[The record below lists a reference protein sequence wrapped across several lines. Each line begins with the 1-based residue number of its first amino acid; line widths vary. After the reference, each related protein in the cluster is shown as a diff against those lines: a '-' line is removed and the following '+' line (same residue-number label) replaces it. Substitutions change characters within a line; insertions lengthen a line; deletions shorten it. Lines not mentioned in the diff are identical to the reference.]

1 MSTDDHDGSDFESRR
16 TLDRLLDALG
26 EEWAYG
32 VVRLTEF
39 EKLFGK
45 DEHIELLKDVGGA
58 FFGDVQQILWDDL
71 LLRITRLT
79 DQADAGKGK
88 DNLTVHRLQKFCERD
103 ELLLK
108 KVKEQVE
115 AADHAAKVA
124 RLHRDKRIGHKDLNY
139 ALAGI
144 QPQPTTLK
152 QIRAALDAV
161 RTVLNTVN
169 AWHRRPSISPQVSVD
184 PRVDEFLGR
193 TQCLIDAVLCIEE
206 LLADLSGQAP
216 AWDDDVA
223 RDCIRRLAG
232 APSPENVR
240 RIVNLRTTAGWLRQ
254 RPPAAST

>member
-1 MSTDDHDGSDFESRR
+1 MIAEAPACPPTIMTDRISSLDE

-144 QPQPTTLK
+144 QPQPTTGRGRGP
-152 QIRAALDAV
+152 QGTVACPRHAGPEGDQGAAVA
-161 RTVLNTVN
+161 
-169 AWHRRPSISPQVSVD
+169 PQHA
-184 PRVDEFLGR
+184 L
-193 TQCLIDAVLCIEE
+193 
-206 LLADLSGQAP
+206 
-216 AWDDDVA
+216 
-223 RDCIRRLAG
+223 
-232 APSPENVR
+232 
-240 RIVNLRTTAGWLRQ
+240 
-254 RPPAAST
+254 